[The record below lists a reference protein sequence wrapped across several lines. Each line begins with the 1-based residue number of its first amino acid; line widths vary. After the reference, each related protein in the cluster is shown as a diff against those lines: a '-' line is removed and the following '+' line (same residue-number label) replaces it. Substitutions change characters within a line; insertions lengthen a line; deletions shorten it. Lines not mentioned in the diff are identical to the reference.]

1 LRRPAECRHGAAS
14 KERPPIA
21 APRAVKS
28 APGSASTWAK
38 GDAAL
43 CSGNYR
49 WAGLYLPS
57 SPARARHLT
66 EGSQSIKQMAAEH
79 LGLSYVIE
87 ILSVTLLCLVCS
99 CPLTSPLSRPMPID
113 LPHAVL
119 NKAHLSLPAV
129 RIAVDRPTERI
140 CHPSHWPPSFE
151 ARSFPSHVRCH
162 RCSCELIRHV
172 PSILPP
178 QVRLP
183 RCLH

>member
-1 LRRPAECRHGAAS
+1 LRRPAECRHEAAS

-49 WAGLYLPS
+49 WAGLSISLRAPPVQGISLRDPNPS
-57 SPARARHLT
+57 SKWPPN
-66 EGSQSIKQMAAEH
+66 I
-79 LGLSYVIE
+79 GLSYVIE